1 MVIHFQHLYCRFT
14 CKDTNPV
21 PMYFMLSLTPPTSN
35 LPASNTCAKCRL
47 TFRMTSDL
55 GTSVFFN
62 QCQSLNICVFMYLWT
77 RLACFYIFELKRIF
91 LSLQCSTCG
100 ATTAEERAAALRRS
114 EAQTDCVARFLNHVY
129 MIV

>member
-14 CKDTNPV
+14 WKDTNFKEIPNPV
-21 PMYFMLSLTPPTSN
+21 PMYSMLSLTPPTSN

-62 QCQSLNICVFMYLWT
+62 QCQSLNICAFMHLWT
-77 RLACFYIFELKRIF
+77 TLTCF
-91 LSLQCSTCG
+91 
-100 ATTAEERAAALRRS
+100 
-114 EAQTDCVARFLNHVY
+114 
-129 MIV
+129 